1 MGIPNVMNTGRS
13 GMMAAKTAI
22 ATTGHNV
29 ANVNTEG
36 YSRQRVQ
43 LSSQAPHVAR
53 GTKIMVGHGADVSR
67 VERVND
73 EYIGKQ
79 LRNAERDLAH
89 AEEKD
94 VVLKQAEDIFNEMNG
109 EGMNRLISR
118 FFNEFRKLSNDPD
131 SEAIRQSV
139 REASQALVND
149 FHRVRRE
156 LIDVRNHIDARIE
169 GNALEANSLADQIK
183 ELNLKIKSAEIAGAS
198 PNDLLDKRDEALR
211 KLGSFMELTMHKD
224 KDGAYIVDVVGVGPL
239 VAGPT
244 VERFSV
250 FRSPADDQGKP
261 EGAFDLATSASSRSI
276 VTHQIKGGKM
286 GALLDA
292 RDHTL
297 SVMLTR
303 LDDLAYNIAGTVN
316 QIHTQG
322 FTREGFQGVN
332 LFSPVFQRERAAE
345 FINLSDEVKH
355 SVNNIAAAAIP
366 DAPGDNRIAVAI
378 SGLQHQKIM
387 SNGTTTMDDFFNS
400 IISEVGVTAARN
412 RSTLNQQK
420 DIRQQL
426 AKLKDQISGVS
437 IDEETTN
444 LLQFQ
449 HAFDASAKVIQVAD
463 DMLKTILEIKR

>member
-1 MGIPNVMNTGRS
+1 
-13 GMMAAKTAI
+13 MMAAKTAI

>member
-1 MGIPNVMNTGRS
+1 MNTGRS

>member
-139 REASQALVND
+139 REASQALVNN